1 MADKMVLYK
10 AVKHEVE
17 VYPEDHGY
25 TLPELWHE
33 VTKGEN
39 ATFWAKVVL
48 DNYRKEV
55 LHG

>member
-1 MADKMVLYK
+1 MADKMMLYK

-39 ATFWAKVVL
+39 AAFWTQVVL
-48 DNYRKEV
+48 DSYRKEV
-55 LHG
+55 LYA

>member
-1 MADKMVLYK
+1 MADKMMLYQ

-33 VTKGEN
+33 VTKGEY
-39 ATFWAKVVL
+39 AAFWAKVVL